1 MAALN
6 IHKRASCPQTTPE
19 LSVRSGVLFV
29 PPKYLH
35 KHKVDVA
42 IVVLVADSR
51 LFPACLFL
59 YTTVR
64 VSVCGCG
71 CA

>member
-6 IHKRASCPQTTPE
+6 IHKRALCPQTTPE

-35 KHKVDVA
+35 KYKVDVA
-42 IVVLVADSR
+42 IVVVADSR
-51 LFPACLFL
+51 LFLACLFL

-64 VSVCGCG
+64 VSV
-71 CA
+71 AVHV